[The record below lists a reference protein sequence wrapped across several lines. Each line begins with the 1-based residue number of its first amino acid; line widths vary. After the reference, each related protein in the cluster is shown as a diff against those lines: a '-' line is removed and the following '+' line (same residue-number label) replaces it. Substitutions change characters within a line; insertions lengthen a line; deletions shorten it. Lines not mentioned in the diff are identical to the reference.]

1 MSQKNPVVSTLPEN
15 YAGKAAIASAFIQAL
30 ATRALKHGTR
40 VNAHTVLLAS
50 NIMDTPRF
58 HGEHDAILIIDTSN
72 DRAVVTVAGA
82 DVLENGRVLATVV
95 FDLSG
100 ITHTVN
106 PRTSVNSGDL
116 IQTID
121 EWTAHE
127 IEFCETELADAENAS
142 EFMQNLVGG
151 YLSDF

>member
-1 MSQKNPVVSTLPEN
+1 MSQKNPIVSTLTEN
-15 YAGKAAIASAFIQAL
+15 YAGKAAIANAFIQAL
-30 ATRALKHGTR
+30 ATRTLKHGTR
-40 VNAHTVLLAS
+40 VNAHTILLAS
-50 NIMDTPRF
+50 NIVDTPRF
-58 HGEHDAILIIDTSN
+58 PGEHDAILCIDTSN
-72 DRAVVTVAGA
+72 ERAVVTVAGS
-82 DVLENGRVLATVV
+82 DVRECGNVLATVV
-95 FDLSG
+95 FDLAG
-100 ITHTVN
+100 ITVTVN

-142 EFMQNLVGG
+142 EFMQNIVGG